1 MALYHF
7 HVSRVLRSRGQS
19 SVEAA
24 AYRAGERLE
33 DSYYG
38 KIADYTA
45 KGGVICSEILTPDY
59 VPEFFHNREYLWNA
73 VEEIEKHPKAQ
84 LAYSF
89 DFALQ
94 NEFSMEENIVLA
106 RRFVLENFVA
116 KGMIADMAIHDPD
129 KHGGIQNPH
138 VHVMCPIRPMNR
150 DGTWGEKQRREY
162 LFDMDGNPILDKNG
176 KQKYNA
182 VPTTDWNRPE
192 TLEKWRESWANLVN
206 AEFEKHGLDCR
217 VDHRS
222 YVDQEIDLIPQI
234 HEGPHVRKMEAKGI
248 ITENGELN
256 RWIKEINKGIVS
268 LSKQLKDILANIAEL
283 INLIAEKEAEARQPD
298 LADYINSY
306 FENRNAVADTFTRGR
321 QKAKISNLKMRAE
334 VINYLTANKIASLE
348 DFKSF
353 ITDKQAGIYELNQSM
368 KEKSVRMTELKD
380 ILRYGEWYRE
390 AQPVI
395 REICSTKSKKR
406 KDQIKSNN
414 DAVLRRYHIAKRIL
428 FDEKQIKKVDIN
440 QWQSELDILQNS
452 YQEEYIAYKNMTVE
466 TKTLRDINKYID
478 DAVRGTRPK
487 AKEVQER

>member
-24 AYRAGERLE
+24 AYRAGECLE

-59 VPEFFHNREYLWNA
+59 VPESFHNREYLWNA

-94 NEFSMEENIVLA
+94 NEFSLEENIALA
-106 RRFVLENFVA
+106 KRFVLENFVA
-116 KGMIADMAIHDPD
+116 KGMIADMAVHDPD
-129 KHGGIQNPH
+129 KHGGIPNPH
-138 VHVMCPIRPMNR
+138 LHVMCPVRPMNE

-162 LFDMDGNPILDKNG
+162 LFDMDGKPVLDEKG
-176 KQKYNA
+176 KQKFNA

-192 TLEKWRESWANLVN
+192 VLEQWRKVWADMVN
-206 AEFEKHGLDCR
+206 AELEKHGLECR

-222 YVDQEIDLIPQI
+222 YADQGIELIPQI

-248 ITENGELN
+248 ITEKGELN

-268 LSKQLKDILANIAEL
+268 LSNQLKDILSNIAEL
-283 INLIAEKEAEARQPD
+283 INLITEREAEVRQPD

-306 FENRNAVADTFTRGR
+306 FDNRNAVADTFSRGR
-321 QKAKISNLKMRAE
+321 NKAKITNLKMHAE
-334 VINYLTANKIASLE
+334 VLSYLTANRITSLE

-353 ITDKQAGIYELNQSM
+353 VADKQNSIYELNQSM
-368 KEKSVRMTELKD
+368 KAKSSKKTELKD
-380 ILRYGEWYRE
+380 MIRYGQWYRE

-395 REICSTKSKKR
+395 REICSAKNKKR
-406 KDQIKSNN
+406 KEQIKSEN
-414 DAVLRRYHIAKRIL
+414 DVALRKYHIAKRIL
-428 FDEKQIKKVDIN
+428 FDEKQIKKVDTD
-440 QWQSELDILQNS
+440 QWKLELDSLQDS
-452 YQEEYIAYKNMTVE
+452 YREEYATYKNLTAE

-478 DAVRGTRPK
+478 DAVRSTRAK
-487 AKEVQER
+487 VKEVQER

>member
-1 MALYHF
+1 M
-7 HVSRVLRSRGQS
+7 LRSRGQS

-24 AYRAGERLE
+24 AYRAGDRLE

-440 QWQSELDILQNS
+440 KWQSELDILQNS
-452 YQEEYIAYKNMTVE
+452 YQEEYIAYKNMTAE

>member
-248 ITENGELN
+248 ITEKGELN

>member
-19 SVEAA
+19 CVEAA
-24 AYRAGERLE
+24 AYRSGERLE

-248 ITENGELN
+248 ITEKGELN

-353 ITDKQAGIYELNQSM
+353 TTDKQAGIYELNQSM

-380 ILRYGEWYRE
+380 MLRYGEWYRE
-390 AQPVI
+390 GQPVI

-440 QWQSELDILQNS
+440 KWQSELDILQNS